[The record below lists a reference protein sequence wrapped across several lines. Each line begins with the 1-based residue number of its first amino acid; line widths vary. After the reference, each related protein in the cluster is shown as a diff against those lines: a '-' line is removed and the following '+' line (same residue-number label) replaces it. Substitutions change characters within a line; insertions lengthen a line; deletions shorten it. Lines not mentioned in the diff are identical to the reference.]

1 MYKRIQDQ
9 PMNEKFDNMK
19 PTQFPVWK
27 KNTAE
32 PVTITMAHTVW
43 QELESAAQTLCSD
56 KEQRGE
62 PVTEMVSSRWDKENM
77 FQASKKAT
85 LFLCSPLKTL
95 QGKSERDSFI
105 DVKKANFVAAPS
117 SLLVLHSERSAVS
130 LQKLD

>member
-1 MYKRIQDQ
+1 
-9 PMNEKFDNMK
+9 MNEKFDNMK

-27 KNTAE
+27 KKKKTQQNQWQSAW
-32 PVTITMAHTVW
+32 HT
-43 QELESAAQTLCSD
+43 QFDEELESAAQTLCSD